1 LKRSVTSE
9 DKNAFS
15 ASCGCFPGLRGQL
28 FGARGDADLDL
39 PAPPVGKFAQFMNNS
54 CGAAAPG
61 DGVHEKQIG
70 YGGNRGRGKFHKL
83 AMLTEPRPTVNLRLF
98 ELL

>member
-1 LKRSVTSE
+1 MRFRPAAAASR
-9 DKNAFS
+9 AFATNSS
-15 ASCGCFPGLRGQL
+15 ALAVMQISTFQPRRC
-28 FGARGDADLDL
+28 
-39 PAPPVGKFAQFMNNS
+39 GKFAQFMNNG

-61 DGVHEKQIG
+61 DRVHEKQIG